1 MKYDIIIIGSGPAGY
16 AAAVRAARA
25 GRSVAVVERDEA
37 GGTCVNWGCI
47 PTKALLKS
55 AQVYNYCAHAAAY
68 GIELAGEAKADMAK
82 IVARSRSVAEM
93 MNKGVQMLLKKSNIE
108 LIKGSGRIV
117 GRGRVAVGEAEYE
130 TDNIVIATGARPREM
145 AFMPIDHCHII
156 SSKDALALDRLPE
169 SIIIV
174 GSGAIGCE
182 FAQFYASLGAKVTIV
197 EYMPQIMPLEDEE
210 VAKAMERSFRKQRI
224 GVLTATTVKAVRVAD
239 GKCEVEI
246 EGKKG
251 AETLTAEVVLSAVGI
266 KSNIEGIG
274 LEEVGVK
281 VERDKIVVD
290 SHYQTTAEG
299 IYAIGDVIA
308 TPALAHVA
316 SAEAVRCIDH
326 ICGREVQPIDYS
338 TIPSC
343 IFTVPEVASVGLT
356 EKQATEKGIACTIG
370 RYQFAASGKAAATG
384 ERDGFVKLIFDEQ
397 QRLIGAHLVGANV
410 TEMLGEPTLAK
421 ALGATARDIA
431 RAIHAHPT
439 MNEGIMETAEEA
451 LA

>member
-16 AAAVRAARA
+16 AAAVRAAQA
-25 GRSVAVVERDEA
+25 GRSVAIVERDEA

-55 AQVYNYCAHAAAY
+55 AQVYNYCANAAAY

-82 IVARSRSVAEM
+82 IVARSRTVAEM
-93 MNKGVQMLLKKSNIE
+93 VNKGVQMLLKKSNIE
-108 LIKGSGRIV
+108 FIKGLGRIV
-117 GRGRVAVGEAEYE
+117 GRGKIEVDGAEYE
-130 TDNIVIATGARPREM
+130 ADNIVVATGARPREM
-145 AFMPIDHCHII
+145 AFMPIDHCHIL

-182 FAQFYASLGAKVTIV
+182 FAQFYASLGAKVTIA
-197 EYMPQIMPLEDEE
+197 EYMSQIMPLEDEE

-224 GVLTATTVKAVRVAD
+224 GVMTSTTVKAVRVVD

-290 SHYQTTAEG
+290 SHYRTTVEG

-316 SAEAVRCIDH
+316 SAEALRCIDH
-326 ICGREVQPIDYS
+326 ICGCEVQPIDYS

-397 QRLIGAHLVGANV
+397 KRLIGAHLVGANV

-439 MNEGIMETAEEA
+439 MNEGVMEAAEEA

>member
-16 AAAVRAARA
+16 AAAVRAAQA
-25 GRSVAVVERDEA
+25 GRSVAIVERDEA

-55 AQVYNYCAHAAAY
+55 AQVYNYCANAAAY

-82 IVARSRSVAEM
+82 IVARSRTVAEM
-93 MNKGVQMLLKKSNIE
+93 VNKGVQMLLKKSNIE
-108 LIKGSGRIV
+108 FIKGLGRIV
-117 GRGRVAVGEAEYE
+117 GRGKIEVDGAEYE
-130 TDNIVIATGARPREM
+130 ADNIVVATGARPREM
-145 AFMPIDHCHII
+145 AFMPIDHCHIL

-182 FAQFYASLGAKVTIV
+182 FAQFYASLGAKVTIA
-197 EYMPQIMPLEDEE
+197 EYMSQIMPLEDEE

-224 GVLTATTVKAVRVAD
+224 GVMTSTTVKAVRVVD

-290 SHYQTTAEG
+290 SHYRTTVEG

-316 SAEAVRCIDH
+316 SAEALRCIDH
-326 ICGREVQPIDYS
+326 ICGCEVQPIDYS

-397 QRLIGAHLVGANV
+397 KRLIGAHLVGANV

-421 ALGATARDIA
+421 ALGATARDIV

-439 MNEGIMETAEEA
+439 MNEGVMEAAEEA

>member
-16 AAAVRAARA
+16 AAAVRAAQA
-25 GRSVAVVERDEA
+25 GRSVAIVERDEA

-55 AQVYNYCAHAAAY
+55 AQVYNYCANAAAY

-82 IVARSRSVAEM
+82 IVARSRTVAEM
-93 MNKGVQMLLKKSNIE
+93 VNKGVQMLLKKSNIE
-108 LIKGSGRIV
+108 FIKGLGRIV
-117 GRGRVAVGEAEYE
+117 GRGKIEVDGAEYE
-130 TDNIVIATGARPREM
+130 ADNIVIATGARPREM
-145 AFMPIDHCHII
+145 AFMPIDHCHIL

-182 FAQFYASLGAKVTIV
+182 FAQFYASLGAKVTIA
-197 EYMPQIMPLEDEE
+197 EYMSQIMPLEDEE

-224 GVLTATTVKAVRVAD
+224 GVMTSTTVKAVRVVD

-290 SHYQTTAEG
+290 SHYRTTVEG

-308 TPALAHVA
+308 TPTLAHVA
-316 SAEAVRCIDH
+316 SAEALRCIDH
-326 ICGREVQPIDYS
+326 ICGCEVQPIDYS

-397 QRLIGAHLVGANV
+397 KRLIGAHLVGANV

-439 MNEGIMETAEEA
+439 MNEGVMEAAEEA